1 MFSCFKKSEGFS
13 LVETMSSIVILTIAI
28 FPALGY
34 FTNSINFVHQ
44 TEIRSQAMDIAV
56 DTMEHFKMAHQMAYQ
71 NESFDISDE
80 VNNFENNGSSETNI
94 INTYDTFID
103 DYDIEVS
110 LTDIGALA
118 KIKVSVL
125 WNNSSKNVELTSLV
139 RDGG

>member
-56 DTMEHFKMAHQMAYQ
+56 DTMEHLKMVSQDESLDT
-71 NESFDISDE
+71 NEADYFPINE
-80 VNNFENNGSSETNI
+80 ISETNI
-94 INTYDTFID
+94 INTYDLFTD
-103 DYDIEVS
+103 DYNIEVS
-110 LTDIGALA
+110 LTDIGALD
-118 KIKVSVL
+118 KIKVRVL
-125 WNNSSKNVELTSLV
+125 WNNNTKNVELTSLV
-139 RDGG
+139 RDVVK